1 MQNLPSSNET
11 NIIRNIFDISTNFL
25 NEQVKVF
32 DPEETVKAIRNAP
45 GLGKDIYGKFKP
57 TADVRQQILTTPAT
71 QVPQPRRTGTD
82 IVKVAGEDATKN
94 AESAI
99 VKADTKL
106 AVSKL
111 APSDITT
118 GAIKSA
124 AAAKAVKPGL
134 LSKFAKGFALPVAAE
149 VGTDLALQAA
159 GMKGGAG
166 QVQTGRGM
174 QPTESEGALDY
185 ARSTAAGLVG
195 GAATLN
201 PAGLAAALPYVGWN
215 AGRAIAKQAGLDT
228 EDRSV
233 LELGAETLGTSGSQH
248 GRSQQLE
255 KDQAAGEA
263 ARQARASD
271 PEFLKK
277 QAADKAARQAGNKE
291 EKAAAPAKEFALPA
305 STLKSTENPLAGAA
319 SAKSAPAKPTA
330 AVQTP
335 APAST
340 RTPIMP
346 GSSKE
351 VIKTATSNPTADIMK
366 TIQGILTAPSAA
378 AKPATSGK
386 LPEQPMDRAVKQFKN
401 SQEEQKGTQPLTQP
415 AKGAYESGKEVPEAE
430 WKARQAKQQ
439 AAWDAKK
446 AQAAATASES
456 QGLQKTIEAQKVRL
470 AELDKSNTAKLA
482 GLQAQAAASKKAAE
496 QADPVAAAAKRMIN
510 RNAGRPE
517 GEDLPAGMEERLKN
531 RPVTGGMNPISEAY
545 YRRLANLFEETR
557 VSDTPMSGVNPAAYG
572 YTPKGFRKASLVAK
586 RFAQE
591 PMASWSADSTTE
603 APDLEPETKERPHI
617 DTVVAPHIS
626 TLIAAADK
634 AQIDLSHGEAFN
646 PLSKDHQRLIKTSKD
661 PAVLK
666 ASQAIGQ
673 IRKDYGVED

>member
-1 MQNLPSSNET
+1 MQNLPSNNET

-32 DPEETVKAIRNAP
+32 DPEETARAMRNAP
-45 GLGKDIYGKFKP
+45 GLGKDIYGKFRP
-57 TADVRQQILTTPAT
+57 TADVRQQILMTPTT

-82 IVKVAGEDATKN
+82 IVKAAEQAATKN
-94 AESAI
+94 TEGAI

-106 AVSKL
+106 AVSK
-111 APSDITT
+111 
-118 GAIKSA
+118 AIPTAVTKGA
-124 AAAKAVKPGL
+124 AAAKPGL
-134 LSKFAKGFALPVAAE
+134 LTKFAKGIALPIAAE

-159 GMKGGAG
+159 GMKGGVG
-166 QVQTGRGM
+166 QAETGRGM
-174 QPTESEGALDY
+174 QPAESEGALDY
-185 ARSTAAGLVG
+185 ARNAVSTLAGGV
-195 GAATLN
+195 ATLN
-201 PAGLAAALPYVGWN
+201 PTGVASALPFVGWN

-228 EDRSV
+228 EDRGI

-255 KDQAAGEA
+255 KEQAAGEA

-291 EKAAAPAKEFALPA
+291 EKTAAPAKEFALPA
-305 STLKSTENPLAGAA
+305 STLKPTENPLAGAA
-319 SAKSAPAKPTA
+319 NAKSAPAKSA
-330 AVQTP
+330 APIQTP
-335 APAST
+335 APATT

-351 VIKTATSNPTADIMK
+351 VIKTTTSNPTADIMK
-366 TIQGILTAPSAA
+366 TIQSILTAPSAA
-378 AKPATSGK
+378 PAKPATSGK
-386 LPEQPMDRAVKQFKN
+386 LPEQPMDRAVNQFKN
-401 SQEEQKGTQPLTQP
+401 SQEEQKAQP

-456 QGLQKTIEAQKVRL
+456 QGLQKTIEAQKARL

-496 QADPVAAAAKRMIN
+496 EADPVAAAAKRMIN

-517 GEDLPAGMEERLKN
+517 GEDLPVGMEERLKN

-557 VSDTPMSGVNPAAYG
+557 VTDTPMSGVNPAAYG
-572 YTPKGFRKASLVAK
+572 YFPKGYRKASLVAK

-591 PMASWSADSTTE
+591 PMANWAADSTVE
-603 APDLEPETKERPHI
+603 APDLEPESKERPHI
-617 DTVVAPHIS
+617 DTVVAPYIS

-634 AQIDLSHGEAFN
+634 VKIGLSHGEAFN
-646 PLSKDHQRLIKTSKD
+646 PSSRDHQALLKTSKD